1 MDARAVMDWQACILS
16 GDVHFFCVGRQKQ
29 ERGTRVGRN
38 EKRTVLKFYE
48 TTPRGRFVVLRFGL
62 RDYRFRCVCVCW
74 SSSSRERNESKK
86 AALLESSLSLS
97 LSLRR
102 EHERDE
108 TDKVN
113 APLAPGDHH
122 RVVVFVFR
130 PVETAPADAERETS
144 RRRTR
149 GERFLRFPTPTSSS
163 ERKNFC
169 RRRRCERM
177 SARVGDER
185 TREMR
190 EGDF

>member
-1 MDARAVMDWQACILS
+1 M
-16 GDVHFFCVGRQKQ
+16 GRK
-29 ERGTRVGRN
+29 
-38 EKRTVLKFYE
+38 EKRTN
-48 TTPRGRFVVLRFGL
+48 GAQILRNNAEGA
-62 RDYRFRCVCVCW
+62 VCRPPFW
-74 SSSSRERNESKK
+74 SSRFTDFVAFAFVGVPLRARETRVKK

-97 LSLRR
+97 LSLSLSETRTY
-102 EHERDE
+102 ERDE

-113 APLAPGDHH
+113 APLAPGDH

-130 PVETAPADAERETS
+130 PVETAPADAERETT

-149 GERFLRFPTPTSSS
+149 GERFLRFPTPTSS